1 MRRLVV
7 RTLWSVGTVLVAVA
21 LVFGWA
27 MASLNIA
34 ATLPPPTGP
43 YAIGRMEFD
52 WTDQSRPDPFIS
64 GKQNRELDV
73 FVWYPAERPGR
84 KQAIYLRDN
93 WRDNLAVSFP
103 WPTYQG
109 VRTYSWQDA
118 SAIRGKGA
126 PWPVVIFSPG
136 RGEVPI
142 EYTSLAEQLASEG
155 YIVAS
160 PANTR
165 TGPTVVFPDGRIV
178 KSGEDEPEIEKLLS
192 VCVGDI
198 GTVLKHLTL
207 LNGDSRFPFFEKID
221 LQQAGIIGHSWGGAV
236 SAEFCSVDDRCTVG
250 VDLDGGLYGGAAQKG
265 IRKPFLFLVGEG
277 TPPYW
282 LRAQMLFRPSLKA
295 RWAEVRK
302 EENARWQTAC
312 GVSPDCQIETLPG
325 VRHLNFGDLGI
336 LFRRPLYWLHPML
349 GRVGGQQGVRIT
361 REKVSEFLHRSLRD
375 RN

>member
-1 MRRLVV
+1 MRGLMGRALWSMGGVLVV
-7 RTLWSVGTVLVAVA
+7 FA
-21 LVFGWA
+21 LLFGWA
-27 MASLNIA
+27 IFSLHIA
-34 ATLPPPTGP
+34 GTLPPPTGS

-52 WTDQSRPDPFIS
+52 WTDQSRPDPFIF

-73 FVWYPAERPGR
+73 FVWYPADRPGT

-103 WPTYQG
+103 WPTYEG
-109 VRTYSWQDA
+109 VRTYSWEDA
-118 SAIRGKGA
+118 SALRGTGA
-126 PWPVVIFSPG
+126 PWPVVILSPG

-142 EYTSLAEQLASEG
+142 EYTALAEQLASEG

-160 PANTR
+160 PTNTR

-178 KSGEDEPEIEKLLS
+178 KSDEDEPEVEKLLS
-192 VCVGDI
+192 VCVDDI
-198 GTVLKHLTL
+198 RTVLKHLTV
-207 LNGDSRFPFFEKID
+207 LNEDSRSPFFQKID
-221 LQQAGIIGHSWGGAV
+221 FERSGIIGHSWGGAV
-236 SAEFCSVDDRCTVG
+236 SAEFCSVDDRCTAG

-265 IRKPFLFLVGEG
+265 IGKPFLFLVSEG

-282 LRAQMLFRPSLKA
+282 LRARMLFRPSLKA
-295 RWAEVRK
+295 RWAEVRE
-302 EENARWQTAC
+302 EENTRWRTAC
-312 GVSPDCQIETLPG
+312 GVSLECQIEVLPG
-325 VRHLNFGDLGI
+325 VRHLNFGDLGV

-375 RN
+375 RK